1 MSEFIFRPRLACAAV
16 LLVLSFAGPAA
27 AQYTSAGLLAQGYPA
42 DGCMPR
48 REAIAAVASGRVLP
62 LRQVRGTAEEAAKG
76 EMINAELCTKD
87 GATVYVV
94 TVLSTSGKVVYVT
107 LNAASGQLV
116 NLR

>member
-1 MSEFIFRPRLACAAV
+1 MFEFISRPRLACAV
-16 LLVLSFAGPAA
+16 ILLALSFAGPAA

-42 DGCMPR
+42 TGCLPR
-48 REAIAAVASGRVLP
+48 RDAIAAVASGRVLP

-87 GATVYVV
+87 GTTVYVV
-94 TVLSTSGKVVYVT
+94 TVLSTGGKVIYVT